1 MPVRRSAL
9 LAAGVAALTALGL
22 LAAGP
27 AAASQER
34 SGPDTARIAW
44 GPCDPPGAD
53 LQCGTLSVPLDWDE
67 PRGKKIDIAV
77 MRKLAANPKQRIGSM
92 FVNPGGPG
100 QSGVDLVRGGGEDF
114 ERWGGGRFDIVGWDP
129 RGTNRSSP
137 VECFRDTAAQDRF
150 WAGRT
155 IPTTAAE
162 SRDFQRL
169 TADLARRCGQ
179 VSGDLLDHISTADT
193 ARDLDALRAAVG
205 DRKITYVGLSYGSMI
220 GQTYLALFPDNVR
233 AMLLD
238 GLVDAARTTV
248 DAETR
253 TTNDVAF
260 ADTVF
265 DKFQALCQQAGPAR
279 CALAG
284 HGQSVQDRVDSL
296 FAKAKRSG
304 IPAPHADPPGTL
316 AYGDLLAATFN
327 PLRLPSAWQQFA
339 KDLEAAANGD
349 ASALYTSGR
358 GMLSPEGFAGATT
371 SAAVSCLDGPAS
383 QPVSAWPRALPRFTG
398 SSTIWGPV
406 LGWWLWA
413 PCASNWPGRTDDA
426 YRGPWA
432 FTAKQPVLLVNA
444 TYDPATSYPNA
455 KATEKRIGNSTLL
468 TLDGYGHPTYQDPS
482 TCIDRWRTR
491 YLVDLRTPPKGTVCQ
506 PDTAPFPATG

>member
-1 MPVRRSAL
+1 MPARRSAL
-9 LAAGVAALTALGL
+9 LALGVAALTALGL
-22 LAAGP
+22 LTAGP
-27 AAASQER
+27 AAASER
-34 SGPDTARIAW
+34 GSGTPGIAW

-67 PRGKKIDIAV
+67 PRGRKIDIAV

-137 VECFRDTAAQDRF
+137 VECFRNTAAQDRF
-150 WAGRT
+150 WAGQT
-155 IPTTAAE
+155 IPTTTAE
-162 SRDFQRL
+162 SQAYQRR
-169 TADLARRCGQ
+169 AVELAKRCGQ

-205 DRKITYVGLSYGSMI
+205 DEKITYVGLSYGSMI

-238 GLVDAARTTV
+238 GLVDAAKYTT

-260 ADTVF
+260 ADKVF
-265 DKFQALCQQAGPAR
+265 DRFVALCQQAGKAR

-284 HGQSVQDRVDSL
+284 HGESVRSRVDRL
-296 FAKAKRSG
+296 FAQAKRSP
-304 IPAPHADPPGTL
+304 IPAPHADPPGAL
-316 AYGDLLAATFN
+316 QYGDLLIATFN
-327 PLRLPSAWQQFA
+327 PLRLPSEWPQFA
-339 KDLEAAANGD
+339 KDLDAAAGGD
-349 ASALYTSGR
+349 ASALLTSAR
-358 GMLSPEGFAGATT
+358 PMLTPEGFAGATT

-383 QPVSAWPRALPRFTG
+383 TSSKAWPAALDRFTN
-398 SSTIWGPV
+398 SSRLWGPV

-432 FTAKQPVLLVNA
+432 FTAKVPVLLINN
-444 TYDPATSYPNA
+444 TFDPATSYPNA
-455 KATEKRIGNSTLL
+455 QATERRIGNSTLL
-468 TLDGYGHPTYQDPS
+468 TNDGYGHPTYADPS
-482 TCIDRWRTR
+482 ACVDEARER
-491 YLVDLRTPPKGTVCQ
+491 YLVDLRTPRKGTVCR
-506 PDTAPFPATG
+506 PDTAPFPPTG